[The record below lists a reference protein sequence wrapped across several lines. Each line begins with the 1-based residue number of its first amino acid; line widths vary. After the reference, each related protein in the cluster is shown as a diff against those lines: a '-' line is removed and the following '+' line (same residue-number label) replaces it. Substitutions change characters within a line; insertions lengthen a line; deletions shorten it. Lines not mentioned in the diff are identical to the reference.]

1 LKYVDPSG
9 EFEEC
14 SVYDQ
19 PEDKPWY
26 EDAWD
31 STVDFASEYGT
42 KILNGSQLVLD
53 VAGLVPGVGEIAD
66 GANALIYEARGDH
79 VNAALSGAAMIPFA
93 GWFSTGG
100 KLVNKA
106 VKYSDEAGSLIK
118 ATTKE
123 VKQVEKVINKAP
135 DFIVTPKGDVFPIPN
150 GATGPMPVN
159 NGKGF
164 KYVDGSGGNGLNKA
178 TTDFRFM
185 DPVTSGK
192 YKYPNGYGSYN
203 NAAGQTVNPLTGQT
217 ISPSNP
223 WWHISW

>member
-1 LKYVDPSG
+1 VDPSG

-42 KILNGSQLVLD
+42 KILNGTQLVLD
-53 VAGLVPGVGEIAD
+53 VAGLVPGAGEIAD

-106 VKYSDEAGSLIK
+106 VKS
-118 ATTKE
+118 
-123 VKQVEKVINKAP
+123 
-135 DFIVTPKGDVFPIPN
+135 TPKVLEMIQP
-150 GATGPMPVN
+150 AM
-159 NGKGF
+159 K
-164 KYVDGSGGNGLNKA
+164 
-178 TTDFRFM
+178 TTFQ
-185 DPVTSGK
+185 
-192 YKYPNGYGSYN
+192 N
-203 NAAGQTVNPLTGQT
+203 
-217 ISPSNP
+217 
-223 WWHISW
+223 